1 MKILIVSNLYPP
13 YYVGGYELRCAMVAE
28 GMRQAGH
35 EVRVL
40 TSRYGLGST
49 GRFRA
54 TVKGVRVERVLG
66 QYVYGLQAPAGRPY
80 FLSMV
85 RPQLQD
91 AQHFISALDDFR
103 PDVVNWWSISGLTKA
118 ILSIPKLRG
127 IPDVLCVDDTWIL
140 EEEARGQL
148 GERPLWAGLWGRGD
162 KPWYWRPVPVW
173 LMERWKARLL
183 KRGIHTAAVP
193 FRPTHVCFVSE
204 FLRDEYKAA
213 GINFLSTEVVHGGV
227 RINSFLSRRWRTAGR
242 KPVVRLL
249 YAGLISRNR
258 GLHTAIE
265 AFGRLSGEAK
275 ALATL
280 TVVGAHSDA
289 DYFGELQRRVR
300 DLDLSARI
308 RFIGKKNY
316 EEMPAIYQDHDL
328 LIVPSTLREG
338 LPLSMMEA
346 MLAGCA
352 VVTTGSGGA
361 MEIARL
367 ADLPLF
373 PKEDALA
380 LSRILEDL
388 IHDREKLDGIARRG
402 QEVSM
407 REFSADRMIERFLST
422 VQNLYEKTRVRAP
435 QGDPILLDDH
445 KVQFV
450 ARGRL

>member
-1 MKILIVSNLYPP
+1 
-13 YYVGGYELRCAMVAE
+13 
-28 GMRQAGH
+28 
-35 EVRVL
+35 
-40 TSRYGLGST
+40 
-49 GRFRA
+49 
-54 TVKGVRVERVLG
+54 
-66 QYVYGLQAPAGRPY
+66 
-80 FLSMV
+80 MV
-85 RPQLQD
+85 RRQLGD

-127 IPDVLCVDDTWIL
+127 IPDVLCVDDIWIL

-148 GERPLWAGLWGRGD
+148 GERPLWAGLWGGGD
-162 KPWYWRPVPVW
+162 KPWYWRPVLVW

-193 FRPTHVCFVSE
+193 FRPMHVCFVSE
-204 FLRDEYKAA
+204 FLREEYKAA
-213 GINFLSTEVVHGGV
+213 GINFPSTEVVYGGV
-227 RINSFLSRRWRTAGR
+227 RVNSFLSRRRGTAER

-249 YAGLISRNR
+249 YAGYINRNR

-265 AFGRLSGEAK
+265 AFGLLSGEAK
-275 ALATL
+275 TLATL

-289 DYFGELQRRVR
+289 DYLGELQRRVR
-300 DLDLSARI
+300 DLDLSTRI
-308 RFIGKKNY
+308 LFIGKKHY

-346 MLAGCA
+346 MLSGCA

-361 MEIARL
+361 MEVARL
-367 ADLPLF
+367 ADMPLF

-388 IHDREKLDGIARRG
+388 IHNREKLERIAMRG

-407 REFSADRMIERFLST
+407 QEFSADRMIERFLNI
-422 VQNLYEKTRVRAP
+422 VQNLYEKTRVGNL
-435 QGDPILLDDH
+435 QDICMLLDDQ
-445 KVQFV
+445 KVQ
-450 ARGRL
+450 